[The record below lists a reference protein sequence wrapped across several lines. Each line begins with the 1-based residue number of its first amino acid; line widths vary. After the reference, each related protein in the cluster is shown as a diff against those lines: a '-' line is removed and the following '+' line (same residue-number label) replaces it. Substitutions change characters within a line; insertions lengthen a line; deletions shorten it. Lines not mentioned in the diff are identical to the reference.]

1 MSGGFL
7 GTVLRADA
15 ARRLFKRGNA
25 WVTAGEVRALAQRAL
40 PRVERAEDE
49 IFLHTKSLS
58 RFAAGLLAAAAAGKN
73 VALPAHAQANYLAEL
88 GCPDDALFDD
98 EAFETSDIGAPLKL
112 MQHDPLLVLF
122 TSGSTD
128 KPKRVEKNFSR
139 LEIEA
144 RALDAQWGNEASHVI
159 ATVSHQH
166 IYGMLFRLVWPV
178 LSGRTADDFAATYWE
193 DLEGRIAGATLASS
207 PAHLTRLPPRPDL
220 FAPPPA
226 LIFSSGQLL
235 PAPDAQAC
243 INAFGKPVIEVFGST
258 ETGGIAWRE
267 QTTPDAAWTPFS
279 TVSVTAD
286 DERALVVRS
295 PYLQEEAPLFTGDVV
310 DIAANGRFRLLPRG
324 DRVAKIDGKRV
335 SLTRVE
341 STLNAQIEITAA
353 AALTLPDR
361 RDALAAVV
369 ALSESGRAQFQKLG
383 AFRFSRH
390 LRTALAETLEPP
402 ERPKHWRF
410 VDAIPA
416 DSQGKRIL
424 STLRALFSTPMTDPL
439 DALDMNVRKHTDTEA
454 EIAFTL
460 PEELIFFKGHF
471 PGRAILPGVAQTH
484 MAVLIAQRL
493 WGDWPSD
500 ANLSRLKFKRVLLP
514 GDAVVL
520 KLKHDAAI
528 GRISFVYEF
537 GTIDAS
543 QGEIGGFTPRP

>member
-1 MSGGFL
+1 MTGFL
-7 GTVLRADA
+7 ETVLRVDA
-15 ARRLFKRGNA
+15 SRRLFKRGEA
-25 WVTAGEVRALAQRAL
+25 WVTAGEVRDLALRILPDVRRAK
-40 PRVERAEDE
+40 AE
-49 IFLHTKSLS
+49 IFLHTTSLS
-58 RFAAGLLAAAAAGKN
+58 HFTAGLLAAAVADKS

-88 GCPDDALFDD
+88 GCPDGALINDDAFDRG
-98 EAFETSDIGAPLKL
+98 EGSGGELTIK
-112 MQHDPLLVLF
+112 QHDPMLVLF

-144 RALDAQWGNEASHVI
+144 SALEAQWGAEASHVI

-178 LSGRTADDFAATYWE
+178 LSGRTSDDTAATYWE
-193 DLEGRIAGATLASS
+193 DLDGRIEGATLASS
-207 PAHLTRLPPRPDL
+207 PAHLTRLAPRADL
-220 FAPPPA
+220 YQPPPA

-243 INAFGKPVIEVFGST
+243 IDAFGKPVIEVFGST
-258 ETGGIAWRE
+258 ETGGIAWRK
-267 QTTPDAAWTPFS
+267 QTTPDAAWTPFP
-279 TVSVTAD
+279 TVSVATD
-286 DERALVVRS
+286 DERALSVRS
-295 PYLQEEAPLFTGDVV
+295 PYLQDDAPLFTGDVAN
-310 DIAANGRFRLLPRG
+310 IAADGTFRLLPRG

-341 STLNAQIEITAA
+341 AGLVGLPDITAA
-353 AALTLPDR
+353 AALTLPTR

-369 ALSESGRAQFQKLG
+369 ALSESGKSQLKELG

-390 LRTALAETLEPP
+390 LRASLAASLEPP

-424 STLRALFSTPMTDPL
+424 STLRELFAVTSDPL
-439 DALDMNVRKHTDTEA
+439 EPLKMDIRTHTDSEA

-460 PEELIFFKGHF
+460 PDDLIFFKGHF
-471 PGRAILPGVAQTH
+471 PDRAILPGVAQTH
-484 MAVLIAQRL
+484 MAVLIAQKL

-500 ANLSRLKFKRVLLP
+500 TNLQKLKFKRVLLP
-514 GDAVVL
+514 GDAVIL
-520 KLKHDAAI
+520 KLKRDAAI
-528 GRISFVYEF
+528 GRLSFVYRF
-537 GTIDAS
+537 RDIDAS
-543 QGEIGGFTPRP
+543 QGEIGGFTPPA